1 MTRSCSA
8 LALVLALAALAAP
21 SALAQERPTLI
32 IGSPS
37 FQPLPMAVA
46 DFLPDG
52 DARAAQ
58 EATDVVRGD
67 LALSGL
73 FDVLDPKGFLADPS
87 EGFAASSIRFA
98 RWADVGA
105 EGLVRARV
113 RREGT
118 DLVADL
124 HLYEV
129 RAGRES
135 LVKTLRAPAATP
147 RAVGHRMADEIVRHY
162 TREPGVF
169 STQIAAIRKARG
181 VFELVLFD
189 ADGKNPRV
197 LLSERT
203 ILLTPSWRPDGKEIL
218 LTSYRSGRPELWTL
232 RLADRTFRKLS
243 QIPNAMGGVYSP
255 DGAHIAFTATEGGN
269 SDVWVMAADG
279 TGARRLTHEPALDLS
294 PSWSP
299 DGKRIAFVSDRAGT
313 PQIYVMNADGIRG
326 APAHLPGQLQPD
338 PAVEPA
344 RRPHRVHRARRAQ
357 GLRRVRHRGR
367 RWPRRP
373 AHPGPGP
380 DERGALLGAERAHG
394 GVSER
399 QEGCGAARAVRSQ
412 GRPPDR
418 DRGRRRRALRARVG
432 PAVRLTGGADG
443 RYR

>member
-1 MTRSCSA
+1 MTRSHTA
-8 LALVLALAALAAP
+8 LAIAFVVAATA
-21 SALAQERPTLI
+21 SASAQDRPTLI

-113 RREGT
+113 RKDGA
-118 DLVADL
+118 DLVGDL

-129 RAGRES
+129 RAGREV

-147 RAVGHRMADEIVRHY
+147 RAIGHRMADEIVRHY

-243 QIPNAMGGVYSP
+243 QIPNAMGGAYSP

-313 PQIYVMNADGIRG
+313 PQIYVMGSDGSGVRRLTFQGNYNQTPQWSPRG
-326 APAHLPGQLQPD
+326 DLVAFTARDERKVFDVFAIAVDGGRIDRLTQDQGRTNEEPSWAPNGRMVVFRSDRKGAAQLVLSDPKGDRQTAIAGGVGELSAPA
-338 PAVEPA
+338 
-344 RRPHRVHRARRAQ
+344 
-357 GLRRVRHRGR
+357 
-367 RWPRRP
+367 W
-373 AHPGPGP
+373 GP
-380 DERGALLGAERAHG
+380 L
-394 GVSER
+394 SN
-399 QEGCGAARAVRSQ
+399 
-412 GRPPDR
+412 
-418 DRGRRRRALRARVG
+418 
-432 PAVRLTGGADG
+432 
-443 RYR
+443 